1 MGKASFYPPIPRG
14 CSLQGWWPCG
24 CRVQVSRG
32 SLALP
37 SVHAS
42 TQSPW
47 FRQRCLSSDG
57 ALFLP
62 SFPPSLPAPP
72 QGRQLGWLP
81 KITCILCRAVAA
93 TKESLLRR
101 CWWWLGDLRGN
112 LLLVGHFPQRDGF
125 FLLWDYGAMQGESV
139 QTATPGHP
147 TSVSRQHP
155 ASQRDHY

>member
-1 MGKASFYPPIPRG
+1 MLSAGLVAMW
-14 CSLQGWWPCG
+14 LQGAGVP
-24 CRVQVSRG
+24 QVAG
-32 SLALP
+32 S
-37 SVHAS
+37 SQHACLHS
-42 TQSPW
+42 IPMDSP
-47 FRQRCLSSDG
+47 
-57 ALFLP
+57 ALFEQRLCSLP
-62 SFPPSLPAPP
+62 SFPPSFPALP

-81 KITCILCRAVAA
+81 KITCILCRGVAA

-101 CWWWLGDLRGN
+101 CWWWLGHLWGN